1 MPPQTAAHKAKLSAA
16 MKAYHKNFCNTEVPY
31 VKPVKAKKPKKG
43 EEGYVAP
50 KKKPKKGEE
59 GYVAPVRKA
68 KAGIVVPTPGKGK
81 KVPPPVAP
89 KPKKKVP
96 PPVAPKPKKKEVP
109 RTTKKGFGIRRIKK
123 GFGIKRLPKPP
134 ADEESEEEE
143 DKELPE
149 DMKEIMEEILGEEE
163 FEMFFDLVVASID
176 EINGPWEDE
185 EEYTD
190 LYEVAVDYY
199 NKITDSDKIDT
210 LYGNKLAKAFLEEAD
225 NKTDIM
231 AETVTAYNAHSEP
244 NAAIIKLLEANPKII
259 YP

>member
-59 GYVAPVRKA
+59 GYVAPKRKA
-68 KAGIVVPTPGKGK
+68 KAGIVLPTPGKAK

-123 GFGIKRLPKPP
+123 GFGIKRLPK
-134 ADEESEEEE
+134 ADEDEDEEPV
-143 DKELPE
+143 ELTE
-149 DMKEIMEEILGEEE
+149 DMTSIMIDILGEEE
-163 FEMFFDLVVASID
+163 FDTFTELIQSTND
-176 EINGPWEDE
+176 ELSGPWEDE
-185 EEYTD
+185 EDFEE
-190 LYEVAVDYY
+190 LYETATEYY
-199 NKITDSDKIDT
+199 DKLIDSDEIDT
-210 LYGNKLAKAFLEEAD
+210 LKD
-225 NKTDIM
+225 NKGAKVYLGQAADILERM
-231 AETVTAYNAHSEP
+231 KETVKAYSFHSEP
-244 NAAIIKLLEANPKII
+244 DAAIKKLLEKNPKII